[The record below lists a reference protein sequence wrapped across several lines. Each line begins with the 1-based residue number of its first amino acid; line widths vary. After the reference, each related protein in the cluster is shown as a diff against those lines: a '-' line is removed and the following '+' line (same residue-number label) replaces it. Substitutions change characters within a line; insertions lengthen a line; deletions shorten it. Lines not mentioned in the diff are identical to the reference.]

1 MRYQALAT
9 DYDGTIATHGVVDE
23 ATLAA
28 LERLRSSGRKL
39 LLVTGRELGDLKTV
53 FSHWD
58 LFDWIVA
65 ENGALL
71 LRPSNQEKILLAEPP
86 SKQFVD
92 ELVRRGVAPMS
103 VGDSIVATWH
113 PHETTVLE
121 TIRDLGL
128 ELQVIFNKDAVM
140 VLPSNCNKAT
150 GLTAALDRMG
160 LSPHEVV
167 GVGDAEND
175 HAFLS
180 LCECGAAVDNALPA
194 VKDRA
199 DIVLTHGHGAGVTQL
214 IERMLADDL
223 KDLEGRVARHQL
235 LLGKR
240 RDGVDFHVTP
250 YANNLL
256 IAGPS
261 GSGKST
267 VATAILERL
276 GEHGYQFCVADPE
289 GDFAEFEGAVV
300 LGGGNN
306 PPEIDEVMQLLK
318 KPRSNAVV
326 NLLGVPLS
334 DRPTFFLSMLTRLLE
349 MRGSVGRP
357 HWILVDEA
365 HHLLPKAWTPSAK
378 SLPSELSR
386 MILVTVHPEEVSPAA
401 LAEMRQV
408 AAVGNAPD
416 ETIREFCRAIN
427 VEPPDLSSVSRS
439 DGEVVVWTR
448 PTESSAGSVEVIKPA
463 PSHTERRRHIRKYAE
478 GELPPDRSFF
488 FRGPAGKLK
497 LRAQNLLLFLQ
508 TADGVDDETW
518 MFHLRQGDVSKWF
531 TEAIKDKGLAEE
543 AAAIEQNA
551 ALTPDEARVQV
562 RAIVEKRYTAPA
574 TSRMPIAGTDS
585 KPQFSGKSSR

>member
-9 DYDGTIATHGVVDE
+9 DYDGTIATHGTVDD

-28 LERLRSSGRKL
+28 LERLRASGRKL
-39 LLVTGRELGDLKTV
+39 LLVTGRELGDLRGV
-53 FSHWD
+53 FPHWD

-71 LRPSNQEKILLAEPP
+71 LRPSNQEKVLLAEPP
-86 SKQFVD
+86 SGPFVE
-92 ELVRRGVAPMS
+92 ELRRRGVSPLS

-140 VLPSNCNKAT
+140 VLPSNVNKAT

-160 LSPHEVV
+160 LSSHDVV

-194 VKDRA
+194 VKKRA
-199 DIVLTHGHGAGVTQL
+199 DIVLEKDHGAGVVQL

-235 LLGKR
+235 LVGVR
-240 RDGVDFHVTP
+240 RDGGDYHVKP
-250 YANNLL
+250 YDNNLL

-267 VATAILERL
+267 VATSLLERL

-306 PPEIDEVMQLLK
+306 PPEVDEVLQVLK

-326 NLLGVPLS
+326 NLVGVPLS
-334 DRPTFFLSMLTRLLE
+334 DRPTFFLSLLTRLLE
-349 MRGSVGRP
+349 MRAANGRP

-365 HHLLPKAWTPSAK
+365 HHLLPQAWTPGGK

-401 LAEMRQV
+401 LEEIKQV
-408 AAVGNAPD
+408 VAVGSSPEA
-416 ETIREFCRAIN
+416 TVGEFCRAIGA
-427 VEPPDLSSVSRS
+427 EPPDLSAVSRAE
-439 DGEVVVWTR
+439 GEVIVWTR
-448 PTESSAGSVEVIKPA
+448 ADGAVEALKPA

-478 GELPPDRSFF
+478 GELPPDRSFY

-518 MFHLRQGDVSKWF
+518 MFHLRQGDVSRWF
-531 TEAIKDKGLAEE
+531 AEAIKDKGLADE
-543 AAAIEQNA
+543 AAAVERDGA
-551 ALTPDEARVQV
+551 ATPDDARARI
-562 RAIVEKRYTAPA
+562 RAVVEKRYTAPA

-585 KPQFSGKSSR
+585 KSQFGR